1 MAGMGTELDPRR
13 IEVIDDEMAAIYR
26 AMSGAQKLKIASDL
40 FASARR
46 MLASHLAAEH
56 PDWDERQ
63 VGEETARRLL
73 GGTR

>member
-1 MAGMGTELDPRR
+1 MRTAKDLR
-13 IEVIDDEMAAIYR
+13 IEVIDDEMTAIYR
-26 AMSGAQKLKIASDL
+26 SMTGAQKIKIASDL

-56 PDWDERQ
+56 PDWDERR

-73 GGTR
+73 RGAG